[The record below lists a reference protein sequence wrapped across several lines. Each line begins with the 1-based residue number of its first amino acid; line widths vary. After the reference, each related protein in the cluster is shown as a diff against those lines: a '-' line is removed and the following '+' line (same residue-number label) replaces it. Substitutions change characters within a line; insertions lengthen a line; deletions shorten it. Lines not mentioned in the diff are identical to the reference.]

1 MKRMTLLVTILIVAS
16 MIISGC
22 NANQT
27 GSANATETATP
38 AVTSEATAAADQVVV
53 TLADNGQKVQLKV
66 GESFLLKLGNE
77 YTWQI
82 SLSNPDVIGLRKG
95 VMVILGAQGIYD
107 ALQPGSVLL
116 SATGDP
122 PCRQS
127 VPACAA
133 PSILFSVTIEVS
145 Q

>member
-1 MKRMTLLVTILIVAS
+1 MKRLILMVTILVIAS
-16 MIISGC
+16 MIIAGC
-22 NANQT
+22 AVSTPDIT
-27 GSANATETATP
+27 GATATAAP
-38 AVTSEATAAADQVVV
+38 AVTPADNAGANQVVV
-53 TLADNGQKVQLKV
+53 TLAENGQTIKLKV

-77 YTWQI
+77 YNWQI
-82 SLSNPDVIGLRKG
+82 SLSSPDVISLRKG

-107 ALQPGSVLL
+107 ALQPGTVQL

-133 PSILFSVTIEVS
+133 PSILFSVTVEVS